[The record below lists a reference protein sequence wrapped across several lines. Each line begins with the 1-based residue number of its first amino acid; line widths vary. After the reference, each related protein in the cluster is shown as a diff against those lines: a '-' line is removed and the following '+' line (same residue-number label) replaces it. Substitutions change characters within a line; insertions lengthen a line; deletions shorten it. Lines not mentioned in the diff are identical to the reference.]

1 MASGLAT
8 SDFPI
13 YPSPSVQQ
21 KEINV
26 KETIKKLVEAFGPSG
41 YEGTVRNLIHQ
52 TVEKEGLANEN
63 GDEVRI
69 DALGNLI
76 VLKKG
81 SGDGRKIMLAGHM
94 DEIGVVVTHVD
105 EKGFLRFGRMGG
117 VGPLTLLGG
126 RVRFADGTVGA
137 IGLEK
142 LEDRT
147 KIPGLD
153 KLFIDVGA
161 KDKEGCPVRV
171 GDVASFFR
179 PFEDLG
185 ERLIAKAMDD
195 RIGCTVILQVLREL
209 KAWPHD
215 VYFVF
220 TVQEEVGLRGAT
232 TSGYGVAPDVAL
244 SVDVTLTGDTPEA
257 RTMAVSLGDGPAIKV
272 KDGGMLAH
280 PGVKNW
286 LIDTAEANEIP
297 YQLEVLEGGTT
308 DARAIQTSRAGVPA
322 GCVSIPCRYVH
333 TPSEMVDYGDVTNA
347 VKLLVAALSEPIE
360 LE

>member
-1 MASGLAT
+1 
-8 SDFPI
+8 
-13 YPSPSVQQ
+13 
-21 KEINV
+21 V
-26 KETIKKLVEAFGPSG
+26 KETIKKLVETFGPSG
-41 YEGTVRNLIHQ
+41 YEQDIRDSIRQEIERH
-52 TVEKEGLANEN
+52 GLATEK
-63 GDEVRI
+63 GDEVRV

-81 SGDGRKIMLAGHM
+81 AGDGHKVMLAAHM
-94 DEIGVVVTHVD
+94 DEIGVIVTHVD
-105 EKGFLRFGRMGG
+105 EKGFLRFGRIGG
-117 VGPLTLLGG
+117 VYPHTLLGG
-126 RVRFADGTVGA
+126 RVRFADGTVGV
-137 IGLEK
+137 IGVEK

-147 KIPGLD
+147 KMPDLD

-161 KDKEGCPVRV
+161 KDKASCPVRV
-171 GDVASFFR
+171 GDVASFVR
-179 PFEDLG
+179 PLADMG
-185 ERLIAKAMDD
+185 DRLVAKAMDD
-195 RIGCTVILQVLREL
+195 RIGCAVLLQVLRDL
-209 KAWPHD
+209 KETPHD

-232 TSGYGVAPDVAL
+232 TSSYGVAPDLAL
-244 SVDVTLTGDTPEA
+244 SVDVTGTGDTPEA

-286 LIDTAEANEIP
+286 LVKTAEGNGIP

-333 TPSEMVDYGDVTNA
+333 TPSEMVDYGDVTHA
-347 VKLLVAALSEPIE
+347 VKLLVTALSKPIE
-360 LE
+360 LM